1 MSQPPGPHL
10 ADRNLLFGI
19 LALQMNFVGRD
30 ALVAGMHAWVLHKDR
45 PLGEI
50 LLEQGRL
57 TPAQFQALE
66 VLLVQHIEAHGD
78 PQRSLQALPAAASVR
93 PLLTPINDADV
104 QNTLAHV
111 CPLTASGETDAG
123 PGAPSFGGRYRILRP
138 HAGGGLGQVFVAED
152 AELHREVALK
162 EIRPQFADDPGC
174 RRRFV
179 LEAEVTGGLE
189 HPGVVPV
196 YGLGVYPD
204 GRPFYAMRFIRGES
218 LQKAIDQFHT
228 AGKPDRGERRLAFR
242 HLLRRF
248 TDVCNA
254 LAYAHSRGVL
264 HRDLKPANVMLGSFG
279 ETLVVDWGLAK
290 PGVEAHGNPD
300 PAQEATID
308 PVLRPS
314 SGSEP
319 AGTQAGAR
327 LGTPVFMSP
336 EMAAG
341 RLHEVGPASD
351 IYGLGAI
358 LYVLLTG
365 QKPFTGGSAA
375 DVQAK
380 VERGDFAAPRQAKP
394 DTPAALDAV
403 CRKAMALAP
412 ADRYRTAR
420 DLAADVEHWLADE
433 PVAAY
438 PEPWPLRLAR
448 WGRRHR
454 TAVVAAAVFLVSAV
468 VALSV
473 GAALLWREQQETAAQ
488 KRRAQENYELARDM
502 GFKGIKLIESAE
514 PAIAAVPAL
523 LPARKDLLDTSA
535 RAFRHY
541 LEQQPDDPEL
551 RRRTAQ
557 IYRYA
562 ANVHR
567 LAREVDAAEPLYA
580 DALRILEGLVK
591 EFPNE
596 AADRQKLAETLR
608 DRASA
613 QAQVGR
619 LRAATDTLLRAVAVS
634 EGEPPS
640 LNLATARLD
649 LSGVEYERG
658 LVAESGKTAARAAE
672 LFRARLKLPAGKG
685 HPYDPLLLA
694 AALNQVAVAERDQ
707 GRTKPARAAHANAV
721 KLLGEMMS
729 KARTGVNSD
738 DVQHVR
744 AQCIVEQART
754 LAKSPATRAIA
765 EKNLSHAIQQWQE
778 LVQRHPQIA
787 RYQAWQAVAYQV
799 RGEVRAAQDR
809 PAEAQKDFDA
819 SRKILEG
826 LVKESP
832 DQFSYRSDLGRTY
845 AGLGR
850 LARQA
855 GDREGAAAWFGKAA
869 DALRRAVEQAPEVAR
884 DQRSLKEVQ
893 AELTAK

>member
-1 MSQPPGPHL
+1 
-10 ADRNLLFGI
+10 
-19 LALQMNFVGRD
+19 
-30 ALVAGMHAWVLHKDR
+30 
-45 PLGEI
+45 
-50 LLEQGRL
+50 
-57 TPAQFQALE
+57 
-66 VLLVQHIEAHGD
+66 
-78 PQRSLQALPAAASVR
+78 
-93 PLLTPINDADV
+93 
-104 QNTLAHV
+104 
-111 CPLTASGETDAG
+111 
-123 PGAPSFGGRYRILRP
+123 
-138 HAGGGLGQVFVAED
+138 
-152 AELHREVALK
+152 
-162 EIRPQFADDPGC
+162 
-174 RRRFV
+174 
-179 LEAEVTGGLE
+179 
-189 HPGVVPV
+189 
-196 YGLGVYPD
+196 
-204 GRPFYAMRFIRGES
+204 
-218 LQKAIDQFHT
+218 
-228 AGKPDRGERRLAFR
+228 
-242 HLLRRF
+242 
-248 TDVCNA
+248 
-254 LAYAHSRGVL
+254 
-264 HRDLKPANVMLGSFG
+264 
-279 ETLVVDWGLAK
+279 VDWGLAK

-319 AGTQAGAR
+319 AGTQAGAM

-375 DVQAK
+375 EVQAK
-380 VERGDFAAPRQAKP
+380 VGRGDFAAPRQAKP

-403 CRKAMALAP
+403 CRKAMALKP
-412 ADRYRTAR
+412 QDRYRTAR

-454 TAVVAAAVFLVSAV
+454 TAVVAAGVFLVSAV

-514 PAIAAVPAL
+514 PAIAAVPVL
-523 LPARKDLLDTSA
+523 LPARKDLLDASA
-535 RAFRHY
+535 HAFRRY
-541 LEQQPDDPEL
+541 LEQQPDDPEM

-580 DALRILEGLVK
+580 DAIRILEGLVK

-619 LRAATDTLLRAVAVS
+619 LRAATDTLLRAIAVS

-640 LNLATARLD
+640 LNLATALLD

-658 LVAESGKTAARAAE
+658 LVAESGRTAARAAE
-672 LFRARLKLPAGKG
+672 LFRARLKLPPGKG

-694 AALNQVAVAERDQ
+694 AALNQAAVAERGQ
-707 GRTKPARAAHANAV
+707 GRIQVAQTAHTNAV
-721 KLLGEMMS
+721 KLLRGMLGQQ
-729 KARTGVNSD
+729 RVGVNLD
-738 DVQHVR
+738 DVR
-744 AQCIVEQART
+744 NFLGKCLVEHART
-754 LAKSPATRAIA
+754 LAESPATRASA
-765 EKNLSHAIQQWQE
+765 EKYLSEAAGLWEALGKRQPKVAGYRAWRAIA
-778 LVQRHPQIA
+778 L
-787 RYQAWQAVAYQV
+787 QA
-799 RGEVRAAQDR
+799 RGEVRVAQDR
-809 PAEAQKDFDA
+809 PSEARKDLDA
-819 SRKILEG
+819 SRDLLEG
-826 LVKESP
+826 LVKEFP
-832 DQFSYRSDLGRTY
+832 DQPSYRGDLGRTY

-855 GDREGAAAWFGKAA
+855 GDKDGAAAWYGKAA

-884 DQRSLKEVQ
+884 NQRSLKDVQ
-893 AELTAK
+893 AALTAK